1 MFFSFCAKAHSGR
14 WAKLSARNTAF
25 LTSLT
30 MALMAALPAAA
41 QVCAPPSSLVT
52 GPNSGI
58 VNTYYQGG
66 SNLSVGASSLTL
78 GTRDTRGAAT
88 GLVVG
93 DLLLVMQMQDATI
106 TTANNNTYGDGS
118 GNGQGSTS
126 VGRSGLH
133 EFVRV
138 TAVSGNNITFTPP
151 LANSY
156 AQAAATASTP
166 QKRYQVIRVM
176 QYSSLTANGITA
188 PAWDGL
194 AGGVAAVDVRD
205 TLTLGNA
212 TVEGQS
218 GRAFFLAGKG
228 FRGGAGRRGTAAT
241 GTRFDYATAPT
252 AYDVASL
259 YNGVKG
265 EGIAG
270 TPHSIASY
278 TGIWGYRT
286 TNNPTAATLA
296 VLALTP
302 GYPGGSFARGAPG
315 NAGGGGSDGST
326 GGNAENAG
334 GGGGGNYGPGGI
346 GGRPWNDPLYDTGGR
361 GGAGYAGTLAFNRVF
376 LGGGGGSGGTND
388 GTADNNVYTN
398 QAMACTLGEGI
409 CSSGASGGGAVIIR
423 ARSITGSGI
432 IDVRGAHGYAV
443 LNDAA
448 GGAGAGGSVIIQTSL
463 GGNAAIEAA
472 GGDGGNAW
480 AGSAGGLGGRHGPG
494 GAGGGGFV
502 AFSPSSMSVSANV
515 NGGVPGKTMSDLTP
529 DEHYGSSGYNG
540 GITTFLAP
548 NVPGVVPAA
557 QCDPNL
563 SLTKTDGVSSLNSP
577 GTTSYSL
584 TVLNS
589 GIGASSGT
597 VAVADK
603 LPAGLSVTPGP
614 LSLGGVNAA
623 SWSCAAANSTDILC
637 TSASSIS
644 GGGSSTFAIT
654 VAVSAANG
662 SSLINKAQV
671 SGGGDPNKTT
681 PADPVASAASCTANN
696 TPAGC
701 ALDTDTVLAP
711 NLGLTKTNNLGSV
724 TRGATFSYTLTASN
738 QGGAATAGTIT
749 VMDVLPTGLS
759 FSGTSPF
766 TVNSF
771 TCTASGAALSCT
783 RTAALGAGASA
794 TITFP
799 VLVAADAP
807 SSVTNLARIGG
818 GGDPSPNKQTAPTAA
833 SVAACTAPVA
843 PDTNASDLNTGC
855 AAETDEVRYVNLSL
869 SKDDGAP
876 FMSTGGSVVY
886 TLIVRNDG
894 TAPSSGSINIRDVL
908 PSPMN
913 FSTGT
918 LTPGGDNGTDW
929 SCTRVSATTAT
940 CTSTIPI
947 PAGGASSFTLPVNV
961 GAATS
966 GDQLTNK
973 ARVNGGGDVSTGM
986 VTTTLTNANVTD
998 CLTDNNPAGCAIDMN
1013 TVQSAPKIRMT
1024 KSHPDP
1030 QSRNPGAAFAF
1041 TLTISN
1047 TGGSTAAVGSIQV
1060 IDVLPAGLTFNS
1072 YAATGFTCANTGQ
1085 IVNCRNASSV
1095 TGTGGTAGT
1104 YQLAAGASRN
1114 ITINVTVATTATN
1127 DLLNVAKVA
1136 ASGDPQNS
1144 TPLTTSTANLDIVR
1158 QCVGTDA
1165 PNYGCAT
1172 DLVPLNADLQISK
1185 LQRTGTNAFAST
1197 LTSAVPTGGTVQFA
1211 IDVTNSGPSRVTAT
1225 VVSDTVPTNFTNVT
1239 WACAVTTQGS
1249 GTGTTACGTASGAG
1263 NEISLTTGL
1272 LKVGAVLRIT
1282 VTGYATY
1289 ATDMDGVTNT
1299 AVVTAPSGIVDGTPT
1314 NNISSVNTRVGSVN
1328 LSISKDNGTNT
1339 VVAGS
1344 TTTYTIVVKN
1354 TGDYPADGARLQD
1367 PLAAGLSC
1375 TAPPTC
1381 VASGAATSCPPS
1393 LTVSQLQ
1400 NTTAPA
1406 GVLIPTLGPGGTL
1419 TLTYTC
1425 NVTATGL

>member
-1 MFFSFCAKAHSGR
+1 MFFFSYAKARSGH
-14 WAKLSARNTAF
+14 WAKLSARNTSL

-30 MALMAALPAAA
+30 MVLLAALPAAA
-41 QVCAPPSSLVT
+41 QVCAPPASLVT
-52 GPNSGI
+52 SPNSGI
-58 VNTYYQGG
+58 VNNYYQGG
-66 SNLSVGASSLTL
+66 SNLSVGANSLTL

-88 GLVVG
+88 GVVVG

-106 TTANNNTYGDGS
+106 NTANSNTYGDGS

-126 VGRSGLH
+126 PGRSGLH

-138 TAVSGNNITFTPP
+138 TAIAPNLTFTPP
-151 LANSY
+151 LTNAYVQAN
-156 AQAAATASTP
+156 ATASTP

-188 PAWDGL
+188 PAWNGL
-194 AGGVAAVDVRD
+194 TGGVVAVDVRD
-205 TLTLGNA
+205 TLTLGGA

-218 GRAFFLAGKG
+218 GRAFFVAGKG
-228 FRGGAGRRGTAAT
+228 FRGGAGRRGSAAT
-241 GTRFDYATAPT
+241 GTRSDYATTPS
-252 AYDVASL
+252 AYALADIF
-259 YNGVKG
+259 NGVKG

-278 TGIWGYRT
+278 TGIWGYRN

-296 VLALTP
+296 VLAATP

-326 GGNAENAG
+326 GGNSENAG

-398 QAMACTLGEGI
+398 QAMACTLGDGL

-480 AGSAGGLGGRHGPG
+480 AGNAGGLGGRHGPG

-502 AFSPSSMSVSANV
+502 AFSPSSMSVLANV

-603 LPAGLSVTPGP
+603 LPAGLSVAPGP

-623 SWSCAAANSTDILC
+623 SWSCTAANSTDILC
-637 TSASSIS
+637 TSASSVS
-644 GGGSSTFAIT
+644 GSGSSTFAIT

-671 SGGGDPNKTT
+671 SGGGDPNKAT

-783 RTAALGAGASA
+783 RSAALGAGASA

-855 AAETDEVRYVNLSL
+855 AAKTDEVRYVNLSL

-894 TAPSSGSINIRDVL
+894 TAPSSGSGSINIRDVL

-913 FSTGT
+913 FSTGA
-918 LTPGGDNGTDW
+918 LTPGGDNGADW
-929 SCTRVSATTAT
+929 SCTRVSATTGT
-940 CTSTIPI
+940 CTSTITI

-961 GAATS
+961 GAAAD
-966 GDQLTNK
+966 GAQLTNK
-973 ARVNGGGDVSTGM
+973 ARVNGGGDVSAGM
-986 VTTTLTNANVTD
+986 VTGPLSDANVTA

-1013 TVQSAPKIRMT
+1013 TVQSAAKIRMT
-1024 KSHPDP
+1024 KVHPNP
-1030 QSRNPGAAFAF
+1030 QARNPGNAFAF
-1041 TLTISN
+1041 TLTITNS
-1047 TGGSTAAVGSIQV
+1047 GGSTVARDAIRVVDIV
-1060 IDVLPAGLTFNS
+1060 PAGLTITS
-1072 YAATGFTCANTGQ
+1072 IAPATGFTCTQTGQ
-1085 IVNCRNASSV
+1085 VVLCRNATAS
-1095 TGTGGTAGT
+1095 GGGTPQST

-1114 ITINVTVATTATN
+1114 IVINVQVAATAAN
-1127 DLLNVAKVA
+1127 DLLNIAKVGA
-1136 ASGDPQNS
+1136 TGDPQNS
-1144 TPLTTSTANLDIVR
+1144 TLPTTDPAGLIE
-1158 QCVGTDA
+1158 VGKCTDTDT

-1185 LQRTGTNAFAST
+1185 LQRTGTSAFAST

-1239 WACAVTTQGS
+1239 WTCGVLS
-1249 GTGTTACGTASGAG
+1249 GTASCGGITSGTG

-1272 LKVGAVLRIT
+1272 MQSGSKLRIT
-1282 VTGYATY
+1282 VTAVATY

-1339 VVAGS
+1339 VMAGS